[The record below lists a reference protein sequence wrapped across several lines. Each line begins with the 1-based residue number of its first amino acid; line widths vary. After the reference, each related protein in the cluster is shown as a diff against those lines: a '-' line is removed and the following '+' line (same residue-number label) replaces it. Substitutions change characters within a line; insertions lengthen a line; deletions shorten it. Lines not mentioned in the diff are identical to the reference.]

1 MKPAADNAY
10 SYQNK
15 SQGLINYIYEAS
27 ISLNVKGTEYEV
39 NNILH
44 IYTTIDLSVQQIS
57 RRSSKESLNGLQSRG
72 ARVFSYF
79 QREIKV
85 LYGQLCW

>member
-27 ISLNVKGTEYEV
+27 ISLNVKGTECEV
-39 NNILH
+39 KNILH
-44 IYTTIDLSVQQIS
+44 IYTTIDH
-57 RRSSKESLNGLQSRG
+57 
-72 ARVFSYF
+72 
-79 QREIKV
+79 
-85 LYGQLCW
+85 